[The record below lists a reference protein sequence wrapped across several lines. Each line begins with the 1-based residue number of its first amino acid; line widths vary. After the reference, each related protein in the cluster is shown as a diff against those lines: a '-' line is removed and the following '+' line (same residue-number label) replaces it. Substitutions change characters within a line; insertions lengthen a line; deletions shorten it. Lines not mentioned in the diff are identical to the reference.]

1 LRSSAWWERSP
12 RFIRD
17 LDIHGDPD
25 VRQINDPRW
34 IQFSAELE
42 RDVLRE
48 AAAGAEHR
56 EDIGRRALALQAWRE
71 WRAESAERVLRYFLP
86 HNRITLINYL
96 ASAYLLLVSTI
107 VVTEPENSP
116 TVFTTAAKARII
128 RPSNRLK
135 SLVAPVAQVDR
146 AAVS

>member
-1 LRSSAWWERSP
+1 VVALLGLVGAIATFQYGTWISTATRTYE
-12 RFIRD
+12 
-17 LDIHGDPD
+17 
-25 VRQINDPRW
+25 QINDSRW

-107 VVTEPENSP
+107 VVVISQNLSP
-116 TVFTTAAKARII
+116 T
-128 RPSNRLK
+128 
-135 SLVAPVAQVDR
+135 
-146 AAVS
+146 